1 MFGIGKFGIAVG
13 ALSLASTAAF
23 ALPKATEIYPKM
35 GLGYNIGN
43 TMEVPG
49 NQGGPTGWHNPFPD
63 AAYVKAIK
71 DAGFNTVRI
80 PCAWNSH
87 ASNGTINA
95 GWLDSVKTVVDLV
108 INNGMYA
115 ILNSHW
121 DGGWLE
127 DEVFSGGHID
137 RNGNQATTD
146 SSKVRALQEG
156 YWKQIAD
163 YFKTY
168 DEHLIFASA
177 NEPGVNDHRGGTAAN
192 GYTDNGQLAFND
204 DRMTILKR
212 LHEACLRAVRTSGG
226 NNATRIVVVQAP
238 RTEIDKAPLLSS
250 NMPTDPAGAGYIM
263 AEVHYYPYQ
272 YSLMT
277 ADEDWGTQ
285 YYYYYDMPS
294 STDKT
299 HNMGWNVYS
308 KSIDD
313 QALGT
318 PKQIAKA
325 FGELKTMFCDKGIPV
340 VIGEMGAVKR
350 LDALTGA
357 NLKLHL
363 EGRAAWYG
371 EVAKVAKASGI
382 IPCVWDTGD
391 EGDGNMTI
399 IRRQVNKFGGNVG
412 DITDFETLN
421 AMREAYSL
429 AALPGNSIDSLVNQN
444 PDIPETEEGKGVQL
458 TYQTVTSDS
467 SEVGTLRINLAS
479 GKNNLSK
486 YVGIEIRMK
495 GSVETA
501 GGCTGESDG
510 CGEYGWA
517 SMDLFMMTGS
527 SWAWFDASV
536 LEQADQQLDA
546 TKFQTFQIKW
556 TDFRTEPTDLNLV
569 NAIGLNLYGTQ
580 VTGTI
585 TFDYIKGI
593 KADGSTEIID
603 DFDKKPQVDG
613 IATAK
618 IVSVSGTSTIKPA
631 AVAATSK
638 MFVNVQY
645 GSVMA
650 QFNAAATAPAKAMLL
665 NSIGQVIAQ
674 QNFTASKGMNTVEL
688 SSDYR
693 GPAVLMVKQGSQ
705 RYMQKV
711 ILK

>member
-23 ALPKATEIYPKM
+23 ALPKATEIYPDM

-49 NQGGPTGWHNPFPD
+49 NPTGWGNSFPD

-121 DGGWLE
+121 DEGWLE

-177 NEPGVNDHRGGTAAN
+177 NEPGVNDHRGGSAAD
-192 GYTDNGQLAFND
+192 GYTDNGQLAFNE

-238 RTEIDKAPLLSS
+238 RTEIDKVPLLSAQY
-250 NMPTDPAGAGYIM
+250 PTDPAGEGYTM
-263 AEVHYYPYQ
+263 AEIHFYPYQ
-272 YSLMT
+272 FSLMT
-277 ADEDWGTQ
+277 SGDESWGKMF
-285 YYYYYDMPS
+285 YYWEDQTPGNDAAHTCSGS
-294 STDKT
+294 SL
-299 HNMGWNVYS
+299 GS
-308 KSIDD
+308 KSSID
-313 QALGT
+313 QLFSG
-318 PKQIAKA
+318 
-325 FGELKTMFCDKGIPV
+325 LKSTFYDKGIPV

-350 LDALTGA
+350 FSLTGD
-357 NLKLHL
+357 NLKAHL
-363 EGRAAWYG
+363 KARAAWYG
-371 EVAKVAKASGI
+371 YTVAAAKKNGLV
-382 IPCVWDTGD
+382 PCVWDTGD

-412 DITDFETLN
+412 DITDVETLN
-421 AMREAYSL
+421 AMREAFGQ
-429 AALPGNSIDSLVNQN
+429 AALPGGSIDSLVNQN
-444 PDIPETEEGKGVQL
+444 PDIPEGSGKGVQV

-479 GKNNLSK
+479 GKNDLSK
-486 YVGIEIRMK
+486 YVGIEIRLK
-495 GSVETA
+495 GSVTSA
-501 GGCTGESDG
+501 GPCTNAAKD
-510 CGEYGWA
+510 CGEYGWT

-527 SWAWFDASV
+527 SWAWFDAPV
-536 LEQADQQLDA
+536 LQQADQELNA
-546 TKFQTFQIKW
+546 SKFQTFQVKW
-556 TDFRTEPTDLNLV
+556 DDFRTTPTGLNSV

-603 DFDKKPQVDG
+603 DFDKKPQLEG
-613 IATAK
+613 IASAK
-618 IVSVSGTSTIKPA
+618 IVALSGTDAIKPA

-665 NSIGQVIAQ
+665 NSMGQVIAQ

>member
-23 ALPKATEIYPKM
+23 ALPKATEIYPEM

-49 NQGGPTGWHNPFPD
+49 NPTGWGNSFPD

-121 DGGWLE
+121 DEGWLE

-192 GYTDNGQLAFND
+192 GYTDNGQLAFNE

-238 RTEIDKAPLLSS
+238 RTEIDKVPLLSAQY
-250 NMPTDPAGAGYIM
+250 PTDPAGDGYTM
-263 AEVHYYPYQ
+263 AEVHFYPYQ
-272 YSLMT
+272 FSLMT
-277 ADEDWGTQ
+277 SGDESWGKMF
-285 YYYYYDMPS
+285 YYWEDQTPGNDAAHTCSGS
-294 STDKT
+294 SL
-299 HNMGWNVYS
+299 GS
-308 KSIDD
+308 KSSID
-313 QALGT
+313 QLFSG
-318 PKQIAKA
+318 
-325 FGELKTMFCDKGIPV
+325 LKSTFYDKGIPV

-350 LDALTGA
+350 FSLTGD
-357 NLKLHL
+357 NLKAHL
-363 EGRAAWYG
+363 KARAAWYG
-371 EVAKVAKASGI
+371 YTVAAAKKNGLV
-382 IPCVWDTGD
+382 PCVWDTGD

-458 TYQTVTSDS
+458 TYQTATSDS

-479 GKNNLSK
+479 GKNDLSK
-486 YVGIEIRMK
+486 YVGIEIRLK

-501 GGCTGESDG
+501 GACTGAGDG
-510 CGEYGWA
+510 CGEYGWT
-517 SMDLFMMTGS
+517 SMDLFMMTGRS
-527 SWAWFDASV
+527 YAWFDAPV
-536 LEQADQQLDA
+536 LQQADQELDA
-546 TKFQTFQIKW
+546 SKFQTIQIKW
-556 TDFRTEPTDLNLV
+556 TDFRTEPTDLNST

-603 DFDKKPQVDG
+603 DFDKKPQVEG
-613 IATAK
+613 IATGK
-618 IVSVSGTSTIKPA
+618 VVSLSGTSAIKPA

>member
-121 DGGWLE
+121 DEGWLE

-177 NEPGVNDHRGGTAAN
+177 NEPGVNDHRGGSAAN
-192 GYTDNGQLAFND
+192 GYTDNGQLAFNE

-238 RTEIDKAPLLSS
+238 RTEIDKVPLLSAQY
-250 NMPTDPAGAGYIM
+250 PTDPAGEGYTM
-263 AEVHYYPYQ
+263 AEIHFYPYQ
-272 YSLMT
+272 FSLMT
-277 ADEDWGTQ
+277 SGDESWGKMF
-285 YYYYYDMPS
+285 YYWEDQTPGNDAAHTCS
-294 STDKT
+294 GSAL
-299 HNMGWNVYS
+299 GS
-308 KSIDD
+308 KSSID
-313 QALGT
+313 QLFSG
-318 PKQIAKA
+318 
-325 FGELKTMFCDKGIPV
+325 LKSRFYDKGIPV

-350 LDALTGA
+350 LGVLTGE
-357 NLKLHL
+357 NLKVHL
-363 EGRAAWYG
+363 KARAAWYG
-371 EVAKVAKASGI
+371 YTVAAAKKNGLV
-382 IPCVWDTGD
+382 PCVWDTGD

-412 DITDFETLN
+412 DITDIETLN
-421 AMREAYSL
+421 SMREAYGQAS
-429 AALPGNSIDSLVNQN
+429 LPGNTIDSLVNQN

-618 IVSVSGTSTIKPA
+618 IVSVSGTSAIKPA

>member
-1 MFGIGKFGIAVG
+1 MKLSGLFGIVCGT
-13 ALSLASTAAF
+13 ALFATSAAF
-23 ALPKATEIYPKM
+23 ALPKATEIYPNM

-49 NQGGPTGWHNPFPD
+49 NPTGWGNSFPD

-121 DGGWLE
+121 DEGWLE

-177 NEPGVNDHRGGTAAN
+177 NEPGVNDHRGGSAAN
-192 GYTDNGQLAFND
+192 GYTDNGQLAFNE

-238 RTEIDKAPLLSS
+238 RTEIDKVPLLSAQY
-250 NMPTDPAGAGYIM
+250 PTDPAGDGYTM
-263 AEVHYYPYQ
+263 AEVHFYPYQ
-272 YSLMT
+272 FSLMT
-277 ADEDWGTQ
+277 SGDESWGKMF
-285 YYYYYDMPS
+285 YYWEDQTPGNDAAHTCSGS
-294 STDKT
+294 SL
-299 HNMGWNVYS
+299 GS
-308 KSIDD
+308 KSSID
-313 QALGT
+313 QLFSG
-318 PKQIAKA
+318 
-325 FGELKTMFCDKGIPV
+325 LKSTFYDKGIPV

-350 LDALTGA
+350 FSLTGD
-357 NLKLHL
+357 NLKAHL
-363 EGRAAWYG
+363 KARAAWYG
-371 EVAKVAKASGI
+371 YTVAAAKKNGLV
-382 IPCVWDTGD
+382 PCVWDTGD

-412 DITDFETLN
+412 DITDVETLN
-421 AMREAYSL
+421 AMREAYGQAS
-429 AALPGNSIDSLVNQN
+429 LPGNSIDSLVNQN
-444 PDIPETEEGKGVQL
+444 PDIPEGSGKGVQV

-467 SEVGTLRINLAS
+467 SETGTLRINLAS
-479 GKNNLSK
+479 GKNDLSK

-495 GSVETA
+495 GSVTSA
-501 GGCTGESDG
+501 GPCTNAAKD
-510 CGEYGWA
+510 CGEYGWT

-556 TDFRTEPTDLNLV
+556 TDFRTTPTGLNSV

-580 VTGTI
+580 VSGTI
-585 TFDYIKGI
+585 TIDYIKGI

-603 DFDKKPQVDG
+603 DFDKKPSTEG
-613 IATAK
+613 TASSK
-618 IVSVSGTSTIKPA
+618 IVALSGTDAIKPA

-645 GSVMA
+645 GMVMA
-650 QFNAAATAPAKAMLL
+650 QFNAATTAPAKAVLM
-665 NSIGQVIAQ
+665 NTMGQTIAQ